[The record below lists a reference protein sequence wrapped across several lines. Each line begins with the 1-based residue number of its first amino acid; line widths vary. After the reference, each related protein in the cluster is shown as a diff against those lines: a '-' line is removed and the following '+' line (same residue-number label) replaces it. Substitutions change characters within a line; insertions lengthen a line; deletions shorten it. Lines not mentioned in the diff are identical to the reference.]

1 MAKYIDADRLCAEI
15 EKHIKEVKAAAARFA
30 PNMGFFDAKLSGVYD
45 GVYDVMAII
54 DSLQQERPCE
64 DLEKEFQEFCKDYPF
79 PWSSAYINAEYI
91 EELCKGVAKHFYELG
106 KGSQPQL
113 PANLDEA
120 AEEYERS
127 RGIVEVSDNEDCRRA
142 FKAGAEWAIKQIN
155 NQ

>member
-1 MAKYIDADRLCAEI
+1 MAKKYIDADILRKKIDEQM
-15 EKHIKEVKAAAARFA
+15 KSVPREVGRSA
-30 PNMGFFDAKLSGVYD
+30 GTITSSGY
-45 GVYDVMAII
+45 GMMQAFQIIRSII
-54 DSLQQERPCE
+54 DSLQQKQEEPA
-64 DLEKEFQEFCKDYPF
+64 EFLSELSAEIDKVSRRYPEVSF
-79 PWSSAYINAEYI
+79 AKLSRI
-91 EELCKGVAKHFYELG
+91 AKHFYELG

-120 AEEYERS
+120 ADAYERS